1 MVQGIIIWFVTL
13 LLSYLLVSWLAQQFK
28 FITRRFLIILFAY
41 HSLLAIAYYTY
52 ATFNVSDS
60 KAYYRKVIMDHRG
73 PDWGSFYGTSTSF
86 VEFVGYP
93 FIKYMGFTY
102 ESAMVIFSFFGFVG
116 FVFFYIL
123 FKERIKL
130 SHRFFSIDFLT
141 LIFFLP
147 NLHFWSS
154 SFGKGSL
161 IFCGFGLFFFA
172 ISKPGPRLWA
182 LITGGYIA
190 YMIRP
195 HIFFIILI
203 AIVLSYMFST
213 KGISIVYRVLILL
226 SAIFILYY
234 INEDV
239 LRITGL
245 EDESMW
251 DSEFSERAISLTR
264 ATSGIDIANYSF
276 PEKMFAFWFR
286 PLFFD
291 APGVLGIIVSF
302 ENLLYLFIFAL
313 LFRPKALAYMFRSD
327 AITKTC
333 LLTFFGV
340 SIVLAQISGNLGLA
354 MRQKSQVMIL
364 MLFVILKFM
373 DEQKI
378 WKLQRLIA
386 RKKANAQLTLGI
398 KA

>member
-1 MVQGIIIWFVTL
+1 MIQGIIIWFVTL
-13 LLSYLLVSWLAQQFK
+13 LLSYLLVSWLTQQFK

-182 LITGGYIA
+182 LVTGGYIA

-313 LFRPKALAYMFRSD
+313 LFRPKALAYLFRSD

-378 WKLQRLIA
+378 WKLQRMTA
-386 RKKANAQLTLGI
+386 RKKANTQLTVEI
-398 KA
+398 KK